1 MQFFIVQIFSLA
13 LVVSAVSAYVPI
25 AHAQLPSQSCS
36 LYGNNEC
43 PSGQTCVA
51 TTDEFGVSGNVYGV
65 CRTSSSR
72 LTPLAPTQ
80 SSGNGPENVRLM
92 NPLKGSGNLESFLT
106 SILDFVIRIGTIVVI
121 LMVVYV
127 GFEFVTA
134 RGDPAKISKARE
146 SLLWTVIGA
155 LILLGAKAIAIG
167 IEATVQAISVGS

>member
-1 MQFFIVQIFSLA
+1 MSV
-13 LVVSAVSAYVPI
+13 YVPT
-25 AHAQLPSQSCS
+25 AYAQLPSNAC
-36 LYGNNEC
+36 YGDSEC
-43 PSGQTCVA
+43 PPGQRCIMTN
-51 TTDEFGVSGNVYGV
+51 DGYGIHGV
-65 CRTSSSR
+65 CRTPSAGIS
-72 LTPLAPTQ
+72 PLSPTQ
-80 SSGNGPENVRLM
+80 SSGNGAENVRLM
-92 NPLKGSGNLESFLT
+92 NPLRGSGNLESFLT

-134 RGDPAKISKARE
+134 KGDPTKISTARK

>member
-1 MQFFIVQIFSLA
+1 MATDINGVNGITG
-13 LVVSAVSAYVPI
+13 YCR
-25 AHAQLPSQSCS
+25 AQ
-36 LYGNNEC
+36 
-43 PSGQTCVA
+43 
-51 TTDEFGVSGNVYGV
+51 
-65 CRTSSSR
+65 R
-72 LTPLAPTQ
+72 LTPLTPTQ
-80 SSGNGPENVRLM
+80 SSGNGPENIRLM
-92 NPLKGSGNLESFLT
+92 NPLKGSGNLESFLS

-134 RGDPAKISKARE
+134 RGDPTKISKARE